1 MGRFVNP
8 FTDEG
13 FKIIF
18 GQEISKPLLLDFLNT
33 LLEGV
38 DHIVDLSFSDK
49 EQVTDYE
56 DDRLLI
62 YDVLCTTSDGKKVIV
77 EMQNKKQGFF
87 KKRSI
92 YYVSRA
98 ISRQGEKGD
107 QWRYDIKA
115 VYFIA
120 FMNFQLPDMP
130 DFRTDVVLMDVQ
142 RKNVFSTDVRMT
154 FLQLPLFTKE
164 QEECETN
171 FEKWIFIFKNMNV
184 LDRMPWSA
192 QNAVFKR
199 LGELAEVAHLGTVER
214 DRYESA
220 LKHYRDTLDV
230 FETAKEDGYAEGRA
244 EGLEA
249 GRAEGRT
256 EGKKAQALETARKMK
271 LRGYSID
278 IISDITALTPD
289 EISKLEQKKFCNF
302 KTTRYLCTVNK

>member
-33 LLEGV
+33 LLEGEE
-38 DHIVDLSFSDK
+38 HIVDLAFSDK

-107 QWRYDIKA
+107 KWRYDIKA
-115 VYFIA
+115 VYFVA

-184 LDRMPWSA
+184 LDRMPWAA

-230 FETAKEDGYAEGRA
+230 FETAKEDGYAEGRE
-244 EGLEA
+244 EGLEK
-249 GRAEGRT
+249 GRAEGERN
-256 EGKKAQALETARKMK
+256 ANIATARNLKAA
-271 LRGYSID
+271 GVD
-278 IISDITALTPD
+278 INIIASSTGLTPD
-289 EISKLEQKKFCNF
+289 EIAAL
-302 KTTRYLCTVNK
+302 

>member
-13 FKIIF
+13 FKIVF

-38 DHIVDLSFSDK
+38 VHIVDLSFSDK

-92 YYVSRA
+92 YYLSRA
-98 ISRQGEKGD
+98 ISRQGEKGKE
-107 QWRYDIKA
+107 WRYDIKA
-115 VYFIA
+115 VYFVA

-142 RKNVFSTDVRMT
+142 HKNVFSTDVRMT

-164 QEECETN
+164 QEECETY
-171 FEKWIFIFKNMNV
+171 FEKWIFIFKNMNI
-184 LDRMPWSA
+184 LDRMPWAA

-199 LGELAEVAHLGTVER
+199 LGELAEVAHLGTMER
-214 DRYESA
+214 ERYESS

-230 FETAKEDGYAEGRA
+230 FETAKEDGYAEGRI

-249 GRAEGRT
+249 GRAEGRA
-256 EGKKAQALETARKMK
+256 EGAKQQIFETARKAKSMG
-271 LRGYSID
+271 LPID
-278 IISDITALTPD
+278 QIVQLTGLTPD
-289 EISKLEQKKFCNF
+289 EIAKL
-302 KTTRYLCTVNK
+302 

>member
-184 LDRMPWSA
+184 LDRMPWAA

-230 FETAKEDGYAEGRA
+230 FETAKEDGYAEGRT

-278 IISDITALTPD
+278 IISDITGLTPD
-289 EISKLEQKKFCNF
+289 EIEKI
-302 KTTRYLCTVNK
+302 

>member
-38 DHIVDLSFSDK
+38 EHIVDLSFSDK

-107 QWRYDIKA
+107 EWRYDIKA
-115 VYFIA
+115 VYFVA
-120 FMNFQLPDMP
+120 FMNFCLPDMP

-142 RKNVFSTDVRMT
+142 HKNVFSTDVRMT

-164 QEECETN
+164 QEECDTY

-184 LDRMPWSA
+184 LERMPWAA

-230 FETAKEDGYAEGRA
+230 FETAKEDGYAEGRE
-244 EGLEA
+244 EGLEKGREEGLEK
-249 GRAEGRT
+249 GRAEGERN
-256 EGKKAQALETARKMK
+256 ANIATARNLKAADVDI
-271 LRGYSID
+271 SI
-278 IISDITALTPD
+278 IASSTGLTPD
-289 EISKLEQKKFCNF
+289 EIAAL
-302 KTTRYLCTVNK
+302 